1 MNDSNNLGGTR
12 LLSALG
18 FGPFAATG
26 DDGAAGSSSAGGT
39 GGSSG
44 AAGGVELGAAGLG
57 IDEFIDPVAGSAWAG
72 ADTAR
77 HSDMLALPGNAL
89 NIVELMQLRERNHIV
104 VREHARQ
111 TGDRRTLMLDTVGLE
126 LMQALQRDIERSHFS
141 QAEAGSAR
149 TVPDAREGS
158 LIHAPTTET
167 AAGFEA
173 AEDPRPER
181 SETSSERARSQAADQ
196 RVALLALVNEAQGQA
211 ALDLAALNR
220 AEGTAHTLR
229 DLQVESSG
237 SSETQLEQS
246 TSELRADRAEE
257 VEAQFRAQSSA
268 SLSRA
273 MRLAAAT
280 QGRRLGLQNLLHG
293 RAPR

>member
-26 DDGAAGSSSAGGT
+26 DGGAVGSSSAGGT

-57 IDEFIDPVAGSAWAG
+57 IDEFIDPVAGWAG
-72 ADTAR
+72 ADTSR
-77 HSDMLALPGNAL
+77 HSDILALPGNAL
-89 NIVELMQLRERNHIV
+89 NVVELMQLRERNHIV

-141 QAEAGSAR
+141 QAEAGNVR
-149 TVPDAREGS
+149 RVPDAREGS
-158 LIHAPTTET
+158 LVHAPTTET
-167 AAGFEA
+167 AAGSESA
-173 AEDPRPER
+173 DDPKPER

-196 RVALLALVNEAQGQA
+196 RVALLALVNEAQSQA

-246 TSELRADRAEE
+246 TSELSADRAEE
-257 VEAQFRAQSSA
+257 VEAQFRAQSGA

-280 QGRRLGLQNLLHG
+280 QGRRLGLQHLLNG